1 MKKIV
6 IQISYTWFEWVLML
20 IGAPV
25 IAGLI
30 WTIVFSNIKSQFPPK
45 YHILNEQETN
55 IIFKEYQ

>member
-20 IGAPV
+20 ICAPV
-25 IAGLI
+25 IAALI
-30 WTIVFSNIKSQFPPK
+30 WTIVLSNIKSQLPPK
-45 YHILNEQETN
+45 YHVLNEQETN